1 MISTRG
7 RYALRVMLDLAEY
20 GGEDPVP
27 LKDIAAR
34 QELSKKYLEII
45 AREMVAGGLVE
56 AASGKGGGYR
66 LCREPKDY
74 TIAEILEKTEGTMAP
89 VGCLAE
95 GAEACPRAGVCK
107 TLPLWE
113 EYDKLVHDFFS
124 ARTLAE
130 TAFFHPS
137 HSEILRAAAREL
149 L

>member
-74 TIAEILEKTEGTMAP
+74 TIAEILEKTEG
-89 VGCLAE
+89 
-95 GAEACPRAGVCK
+95 AEACPRAGVCK

-124 ARTLAE
+124 ARTLAD
-130 TAFFHPS
+130 
-137 HSEILRAAAREL
+137 L
-149 L
+149 LG